1 MCNLNFTSM
10 KKILISMMVL
20 VTISTTTYALNP
32 SDYGVFYKLNDKS
45 TFTNVVNYLK
55 ADKEQADYLKLVFN
69 ATADGFK
76 DAAKTGNDKLADNVL
91 DYNLLNTKSILSENQ
106 YNKYLVLINLSINNK
121 SNDLFGKD
129 ILISDINK

>member
-10 KKILISMMVL
+10 KKVL
-20 VTISTTTYALNP
+20 VSIMVMVAISTATFALTP

-45 TFTNVVNYLK
+45 TFTSVVNYLK

-91 DYNLLNTKSILSENQ
+91 DYNLLNTKSVLSEDQ
-106 YNKYLVLINLSINNK
+106 YKKYLVLINLSINNK

-129 ILISDINK
+129 ILISENSK